1 MSAPTL
7 TAADRAEARCIWMQA
22 GVVRRKICRK
32 QFECRDC
39 RYDLAL
45 RRVARENENRRLH
58 GNPLSGRRAAI
69 VSWQEKLNRLP
80 LYKRPCLHHL
90 KNRIAFRVCTNDYLC
105 GNCDFDQFFNDQFT
119 VFAAV
124 RPVSALNIHG
134 VRLPQGVYLHAG
146 HCWVSLEEE
155 EMVRIGLDDFSLR
168 VLAPLDRVEA
178 PLIGPA
184 CGQRRHLRIFVKPP
198 QGNDDGQVEGRRQQD
213 FQRHADPEQNEQPHG
228 ARRKR
233 PGDGLSQVGDSGIA
247 RQDDHQ
253 HDEDRCRGL
262 EDFQDDVTLQNQR
275 FALPCQSHP
284 AFFAGS
290 DIPDNIPIT
299 GGIDVHGCFRK
310 RHHHDAHPKPHPPGN
325 MLQCIIQG

>member
-1 MSAPTL
+1 MSAQTL

-178 PLIGPA
+178 PLIGK
-184 CGQRRHLRIFVKPP
+184 RLR
-198 QGNDDGQVEGRRQQD
+198 
-213 FQRHADPEQNEQPHG
+213 QN
-228 ARRKR
+228 
-233 PGDGLSQVGDSGIA
+233 
-247 RQDDHQ
+247 
-253 HDEDRCRGL
+253 
-262 EDFQDDVTLQNQR
+262 
-275 FALPCQSHP
+275 HP
-284 AFFAGS
+284 AVGLHRGGRQAWALAPVDGVVAEINPRLREEGVPEGADGYADRWVLRAHAPELRKNLKGLMIGEEAASFMQSEIGRLFRMVEEKAGPLATDGGELGS
-290 DIPDNIPIT
+290 DIVGHLPQLGWDARAAAFLKRALLEIT
-299 GGIDVHGCFRK
+299 
-310 RHHHDAHPKPHPPGN
+310 
-325 MLQCIIQG
+325 